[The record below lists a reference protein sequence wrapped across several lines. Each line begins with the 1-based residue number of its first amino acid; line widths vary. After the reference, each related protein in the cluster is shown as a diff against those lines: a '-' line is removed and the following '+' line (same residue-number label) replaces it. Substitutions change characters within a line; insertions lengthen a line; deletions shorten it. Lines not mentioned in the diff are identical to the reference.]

1 MTTENKKTEA
11 EQVSPIMVHTQYIKS
26 LSHVSPGA
34 PLSLAPGI
42 SPKISVNINMDGK
55 EFKDL
60 EGVPGQPYEIVLSVE
75 ASAKTEEGEELFA
88 LNLSYGLFITIAES
102 IPKKNHHP
110 LLMIEGPKLAFPFV
124 RQIVAEVTQNS
135 GFPPLM
141 LTPVSFEKLYR
152 DQYLNQQNQEVAGN
166 A

>member
-1 MTTENKKTEA
+1 MTIDNKK
-11 EQVSPIMVHTQYIKS
+11 EQAQQATPIMVHTQYIKE
-26 LSHVSPGA
+26 LKHQSPGA

-42 SPKISVNINMDGK
+42 SPKIFVNINMDGK

-75 ASAKTEEGEELFA
+75 AGAKTESGEELFT
-88 LNLSYGLFITIAES
+88 LNLSYGLFITIADNV
-102 IPKKNHHP
+102 PKQNHHP

-152 DQYLNQQNQEVAGN
+152 DQYLAQQGEQAAGN

>member
-1 MTTENKKTEA
+1 MTDKKEKAQQAT
-11 EQVSPIMVHTQYIKS
+11 PIMVHTQYIKE
-26 LSHVSPGA
+26 LKHVSPGA

-55 EFKDL
+55 EFKDM
-60 EGVPGQPYEIVLSVE
+60 EGVPGKPYEIILSVE
-75 ASAKTEEGEELFA
+75 ASAKSEDGTELFS
-88 LNLSYGLFITIAES
+88 LNLSYGLFITIAENV
-102 IPKKNHHP
+102 PEKNHHP

-152 DQYLNQQNQEVAGN
+152 DQYLQQQGEQVAGN